1 MTQIFCLHKSTNTT
15 SCCRVPSIIWINK
28 IRWFFKS
35 NVDDLHKKTKSRD
48 LIFNSNYISSFFNET
63 NYIRNLT
70 FLHKNI
76 WVVIQLFEKSYILL
90 NSLMS
95 NFLVSKIFKLISY
108 RIFEGKADIAIKKV
122 KYLCLHHVDWSKSKF
137 CFVWK
142 ITFLIDIFLHI
153 AKES

>member
-1 MTQIFCLHKSTNTT
+1 M
-15 SCCRVPSIIWINK
+15 
-28 IRWFFKS
+28 
-35 NVDDLHKKTKSRD
+35 
-48 LIFNSNYISSFFNET
+48 IFNSNYISNFYDKT

-95 NFLVSKIFKLISY
+95 NFLVSKIFILLSY
-108 RIFEGKADIAIKKV
+108 RIFQGKADIAIKKV

-142 ITFLIDIFLHI
+142 ITLLMDIFLHI
-153 AKES
+153 AKESLRKYQYCVFIFLLTNCCIFH

>member
-1 MTQIFCLHKSTNTT
+1 M
-15 SCCRVPSIIWINK
+15 
-28 IRWFFKS
+28 
-35 NVDDLHKKTKSRD
+35 
-48 LIFNSNYISSFFNET
+48 IFNSNYISNFYDKT

-95 NFLVSKIFKLISY
+95 NFLVSKIFKLLSY
-108 RIFEGKADIAIKKV
+108 RIFQGKADIAIKKV

-137 CFVWK
+137 FRVENNFFDGYFSSYRKRIIKKVSVLCVY
-142 ITFLIDIFLHI
+142 IFINKLLHFSLTT
-153 AKES
+153 AKV